1 MLSKR
6 SIILDSLS
14 THRIDEGMID
24 SISKN
29 SSSGSGDKLLK
40 ALLDCDIH
48 SIPNKNLKST
58 TSFYN
63 KSPFSGVDFVI
74 TFDFGGARECN
85 RIEKFLFDKMGV
97 GYCYIWKDG
106 KSKIKLS

>member
-1 MLSKR
+1 MVLVFIFSSRKEVYYMLSKR

-40 ALLDCDIH
+40 ALL
-48 SIPNKNLKST
+48 
-58 TSFYN
+58 Y
-63 KSPFSGVDFVI
+63 
-74 TFDFGGARECN
+74 
-85 RIEKFLFDKMGV
+85 
-97 GYCYIWKDG
+97 
-106 KSKIKLS
+106 

>member
-14 THRIDEGMID
+14 THRIDEGVID

-29 SSSGSGDKLLK
+29 SSSGSG
-40 ALLDCDIH
+40 
-48 SIPNKNLKST
+48 
-58 TSFYN
+58 
-63 KSPFSGVDFVI
+63 
-74 TFDFGGARECN
+74 ARGCN